1 MKPLHPR
8 KSRRIQNHRWCRR
21 PWMMTQV
28 EVASSV
34 QAEARGLA
42 PGSANSPKA
51 KARGSVTDVVPA
63 QDEEQDEERA
73 QALAGGRGS
82 STGTSTEDGTPADG
96 AQPAA

>member
-63 QDEEQDEERA
+63 QDEELA
-73 QALAGGRGS
+73 QARAGERGS
-82 STGTSTEDGTPADG
+82 STGTSAEGGTPADG